1 MALGF
6 RSGGRFSLCWFP
18 KQGCPTAS
26 SVLSVCPA
34 HGLLHMRRSAVL
46 ADPVP
51 VLVMWGSSAAHML
64 FPVIKI
70 LLQLVRVLTLIKIC
84 TAYKIGNRI
93 PWGVYLPHPLSS
105 WWRAEECSPCFA
117 VWPFPRLL
125 PSLGLCCITCSACLV
140 ELQGSKDRGTGNWK
154 PFLWA
159 NTGQPRSIC
168 LICLCSSLRRP
179 T

>member
-1 MALGF
+1 MLEPYSLAVAFIPIFKTGKLRSEGRAQMALGF

-26 SVLSVCPA
+26 SVLSVWPA

-70 LLQLVRVLTLIKIC
+70 LLQLVLVLTLIKIC

-93 PWGVYLPHPLSS
+93 P
-105 WWRAEECSPCFA
+105 
-117 VWPFPRLL
+117 
-125 PSLGLCCITCSACLV
+125 
-140 ELQGSKDRGTGNWK
+140 
-154 PFLWA
+154 
-159 NTGQPRSIC
+159 
-168 LICLCSSLRRP
+168 
-179 T
+179 